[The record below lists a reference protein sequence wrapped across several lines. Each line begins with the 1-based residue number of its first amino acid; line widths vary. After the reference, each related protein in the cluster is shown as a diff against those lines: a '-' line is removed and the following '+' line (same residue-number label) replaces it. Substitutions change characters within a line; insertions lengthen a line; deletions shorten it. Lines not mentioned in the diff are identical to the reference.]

1 MCQCFAIRLHTQ
13 GHGCDRTVCAAKCS
27 MQHFRQSSMLSIGSP
42 SSLATRSS
50 VSPQLSI
57 STPVNRLLQNRKTFK
72 RSLPEPP
79 QCSKFQ
85 VSTKL
90 MKCGIRIDVFDRM
103 TWRRWAKVLAVLHIL
118 IKGAKPLEL
127 KCGADHNC
135 NMLPDMADPANL
147 RHLKCVPG
155 TPQMCAFAPR
165 RSHSGPWCCAHRC
178 GACQLAAV
186 QLAHAVIKKE
196 AALQKRMSEEAG
208 AALLERY
215 CEKGGCVCE
224 CV

>member
-1 MCQCFAIRLHTQ
+1 
-13 GHGCDRTVCAAKCS
+13 
-27 MQHFRQSSMLSIGSP
+27 
-42 SSLATRSS
+42 
-50 VSPQLSI
+50 
-57 STPVNRLLQNRKTFK
+57 
-72 RSLPEPP
+72 
-79 QCSKFQ
+79 
-85 VSTKL
+85 
-90 MKCGIRIDVFDRM
+90 MKCTCIRIDVADRM